1 MAIDKGTSWLRSIRS
16 VKCRNKANLGLAMYY
31 CSGGSFCMMMDRA
44 GAPEEALTSPRYQ
57 THKVRTRR
65 AFP

>member
-16 VKCRNKANLGLAMYY
+16 VKCLNKANLGLAMY

-44 GAPEEALTSPRYQ
+44 DAL
-57 THKVRTRR
+57 KRR
-65 AFP
+65 